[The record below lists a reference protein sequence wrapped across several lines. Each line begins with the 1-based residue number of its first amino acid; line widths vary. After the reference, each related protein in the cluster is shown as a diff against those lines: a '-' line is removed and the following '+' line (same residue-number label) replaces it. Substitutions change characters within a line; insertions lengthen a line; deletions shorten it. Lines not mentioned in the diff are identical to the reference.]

1 VIVVIADAG
10 SSALALMA
18 ARATLRIVPAWFEN
32 IARRGEQI
40 EATMRYAMRT
50 ASAGMLRCH
59 GSGLVRYLP
68 TYLPTHVGT
77 LPHKQSSKQSSKQP
91 LAHVVSLADYS
102 KMMTVDG
109 WVGPF

>member
-68 TYLPTHVGT
+68 TYLPTSVPCRTSNPASNPASNPWHT
-77 LPHKQSSKQSSKQP
+77 SCH
-91 LAHVVSLADYS
+91 
-102 KMMTVDG
+102 
-109 WVGPF
+109 

>member
-59 GSGLVRYLP
+59 GSGLVRYPP
-68 TYLPTHVGT
+68 TYLPRYLAAQAMQQAIQQATLGT
-77 LPHKQSSKQSSKQP
+77 RRVISRLFQN
-91 LAHVVSLADYS
+91 D
-102 KMMTVDG
+102 DC
-109 WVGPF
+109 